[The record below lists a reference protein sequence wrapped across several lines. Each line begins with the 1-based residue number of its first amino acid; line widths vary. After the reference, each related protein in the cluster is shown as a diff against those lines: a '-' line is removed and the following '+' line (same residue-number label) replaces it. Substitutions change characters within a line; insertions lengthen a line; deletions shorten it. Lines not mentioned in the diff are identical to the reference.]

1 MLDKAYI
8 RRKLTSLYGYLKE
21 LDAIGRVTFA
31 EYRTDFVRRHAA
43 EKVVELIV
51 EDAIDINRAIIEA
64 AQIEPPQTSFDT
76 FVELEQLGI
85 LSRSLTLRPA
95 NMTGLRNRLVH
106 RYEEIDHKMVYDD
119 LKPLLR
125 NYRRYAQLIQDHLE
139 RGTTQRT
146 CRT

>member
-8 RRKLTSLYGYLKE
+8 RRRLGTLTTSLNE
-21 LDAIGRVTFA
+21 LDTISQLTFA
-31 EYRTDFVRRHAA
+31 RYKTDFISRHAV

-64 AQIEPPQTSFDT
+64 AQLQPPQTSYNT

-85 LSRSLTLRPA
+85 LPRGLTTRLA
-95 NMTGLRNRLVH
+95 NATGLRNRLVH
-106 RYEEIDHKMVYDD
+106 RYEEIDHKMVYDS

-125 NYRRYAQLIQDHLE
+125 NYRKYAGLIEDYLH
-139 RGTTQRT
+139 TV
-146 CRT
+146 